1 MAKIERTKNTVA
13 GAMWGAFEKVSSILL
28 PFIVRTVLIK
38 KLGSE
43 YLGLS
48 SLFSSILQV
57 LNLTELGFGSAAV
70 FAMYKP
76 IAEDDYNTVGAILF
90 YLRKIYKLIG
100 VITIAA
106 GVAVSPFLKYMIS
119 GETPSDVNIYVLFFI
134 YILNTAISYLLFAH
148 KQSLR
153 HFS

>member
-1 MAKIERTKNTVA
+1 MITLISHNNKVARIERTKNTVA
-13 GAMWGAFEKVSSILL
+13 GAFWGLVEKISSILL

-48 SLFSSILQV
+48 SLFSSILEV

-76 IAEDDYNTVGAILF
+76 IAEDD
-90 YLRKIYKLIG
+90 
-100 VITIAA
+100 
-106 GVAVSPFLKYMIS
+106 
-119 GETPSDVNIYVLFFI
+119 
-134 YILNTAISYLLFAH
+134 
-148 KQSLR
+148 
-153 HFS
+153 